1 MFIFSHRSLF
11 FFKSIFCW
19 CFFLYVFLI
28 YFQDILFFIYSQNH
42 NQNSCTEWFTNFT
55 TMTDETCKKKKKKKK
70 PTQTRL
76 DKNHN
81 HSKQYYLIITMV
93 TLKGPD
99 NISTGTQSARSTEH
113 LQCTQHQALPI
124 DIMCGQTE
132 RNEWNGQYL
141 NENKLTWRCSNC
153 PSTLVSIIFLYLK
166 HTKKERKKRATIF
179 IF

>member
-1 MFIFSHRSLF
+1 
-11 FFKSIFCW
+11 
-19 CFFLYVFLI
+19 
-28 YFQDILFFIYSQNH
+28 
-42 NQNSCTEWFTNFT
+42 
-55 TMTDETCKKKKKKKK
+55 MTDETCKKKKK

-99 NISTGTQSARSTEH
+99 NISTGTQSARLTEH

-132 RNEWNGQYL
+132 RNE
-141 NENKLTWRCSNC
+141 
-153 PSTLVSIIFLYLK
+153 
-166 HTKKERKKRATIF
+166 
-179 IF
+179 